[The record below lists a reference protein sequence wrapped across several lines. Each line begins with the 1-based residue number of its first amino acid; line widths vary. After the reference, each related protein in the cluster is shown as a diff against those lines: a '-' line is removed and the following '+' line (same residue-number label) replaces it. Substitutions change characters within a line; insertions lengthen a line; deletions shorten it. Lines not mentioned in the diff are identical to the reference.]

1 RRRRSRGGA
10 AAGEGGSQT
19 RPLRG
24 AVLRLQRLTTQTR
37 RQRRGVVLQEKSS
50 FACRPGRRLL
60 AAAPMRRR
68 STRRLL
74 VFLCCS
80 MGFLAVPS
88 SHSADER
95 GSAAVPDP
103 VARDTTTTA
112 GAIPDELVGRW
123 LAVIEAKPLSTDLQE
138 GAGQAIVLRTFEIAK
153 TGEGLA
159 VHVHRGQLP
168 DDLKLRIDSRTIG
181 VKRGAAPVASP
192 AAGSVDAMSAP
203 PAADVIA
210 AVARAWPGLA
220 TPPPKD
226 ERTIA
231 TKLSAADSA
240 ASADKEQMN
249 PINARFLLTIEDPYS
264 PPEARP
270 TRSLSTLAIV
280 DVARNR
286 LSGQAVQAL
295 MLPA

>member
-1 RRRRSRGGA
+1 
-10 AAGEGGSQT
+10 
-19 RPLRG
+19 
-24 AVLRLQRLTTQTR
+24 
-37 RQRRGVVLQEKSS
+37 
-50 FACRPGRRLL
+50 
-60 AAAPMRRR
+60 
-68 STRRLL
+68 
-74 VFLCCS
+74 

-95 GSAAVPDP
+95 GSAAVPDA

-123 LAVIEAKPLSTDLQE
+123 LAVIEAKPLSTDIQK

-249 PINARFLLTIEDPYS
+249 PINARFFLTIEETYS

-295 MLPA
+295 MLPAGGSDFSLPPVPIGFSGAFVAYRIPDSPDAPAAARPAASAPAERASGIRGLFSGCSGS